1 MFTAEARRSQRLR
14 RGLLI
19 SYEAG
24 LENDLSIETMWR
36 RALCVL
42 PVVLLMTVCAQS
54 QESDTSKEL
63 WPEIDAYVPL
73 KEKVRLFFRFS
84 VTKSEETRKN
94 TEGQVGAHIDYTVNK
109 RLVLRAGYRYGF
121 SLAEMDPF
129 IEHRPLLEQTYRE
142 QLPLRILLSDRNRQ
156 EFRIVNGN
164 FSFRYRNRLM
174 LEREFLLPGRSITP
188 YGSVEVYHDS
198 RFSVWNRNRLTA
210 GVQIQLKKA
219 LPLLRLV
226 TPRKQVILDVYYTKQ
241 NDSRSQPHHLHA
253 IGAALAIHF

>member
-1 MFTAEARRSQRLR
+1 VLA
-14 RGLLI
+14 LI
-19 SYEAG
+19 LA
-24 LENDLSIETMWR
+24 T
-36 RALCVL
+36 
-42 PVVLLMTVCAQS
+42 TVCTQS
-54 QESDTSKEL
+54 QEQTSDTPKEL
-63 WPEIDAYVPL
+63 WPEVDVYVPL
-73 KEKVRLFFRFS
+73 QEKVRLFFRFS

-94 TEGQVGAHIDYTVNK
+94 TEGQVGAHVDYTVNQ

-121 SLAEMDPF
+121 SLNETDPF
-129 IEHRPLLEQTYRE
+129 KEHRPLLEQTYRE
-142 QLPLRILLSDRNRQ
+142 QLPLGILLSDRNRQ
-156 EFRIVNGN
+156 EFRIVNGD

-198 RFSVWNRNRLTA
+198 RFHVWNRNRLTT

-253 IGAALAIHF
+253 IGVAFALHF